1 MTRWMIPGLLAALVL
16 AAPAAA
22 RTGDRGAILDG
33 ATFVHEQDGP
43 VQTEA
48 WWHAFGDEALAAAV
62 DAGLADNG
70 DVQGAWERVSQARAM
85 SHQSLALAL
94 PSASFDV
101 NVSTAPT
108 DSLGFQFG
116 GMPSV
121 PGEERPDVYHTGSAM
136 LGVAVPLHL
145 WGSALPTYRASR
157 FDAQATEG
165 DSEAQAMAL
174 ASHLAGAYFD
184 VLAAQEQ
191 VALIEG
197 QIQANESL
205 LELTELRYQQSEATG
220 LDVLQQRQQLHA
232 SRAMLPQARMLANT
246 RDRQLEALLG
256 RSPGAGSG
264 ARASGLPPLPPT
276 PATGRPAD
284 LPEHRPDLRASGLR
298 LDAAATRRNAT
309 LHAMMP
315 TLQLTAG
322 VGTQAM
328 YMDEYDSIE
337 TWSVGAA
344 LSIPLFQGTRN
355 WASFAEARAGLR
367 SAQRTHDQLLL
378 QAVADV
384 DIALMRETQ
393 QTETLQAYGEQ
404 LDAAGLAYTEARALY
419 AGGLSSYLT
428 VLTALNTRHQAQLNV
443 LSAHRDLID
452 ARIDLYEALGGP
464 WTDSL
469 SAGRGVDR

>member
-1 MTRWMIPGLLAALVL
+1 
-16 AAPAAA
+16 
-22 RTGDRGAILDG
+22 
-33 ATFVHEQDGP
+33 
-43 VQTEA
+43 
-48 WWHAFGDEALAAAV
+48 
-62 DAGLADNG
+62 
-70 DVQGAWERVSQARAM
+70 
-85 SHQSLALAL
+85 
-94 PSASFDV
+94 
-101 NVSTAPT
+101 
-108 DSLGFQFG
+108 
-116 GMPSV
+116 
-121 PGEERPDVYHTGSAM
+121 
-136 LGVAVPLHL
+136 
-145 WGSALPTYRASR
+145 
-157 FDAQATEG
+157 
-165 DSEAQAMAL
+165 
-174 ASHLAGAYFD
+174 
-184 VLAAQEQ
+184 
-191 VALIEG
+191 
-197 QIQANESL
+197 
-205 LELTELRYQQSEATG
+205 
-220 LDVLQQRQQLHA
+220 
-232 SRAMLPQARMLANT
+232 MLANT